1 MDKSLLQLKQLITDG
16 KPTFGVFDRVEEI
29 NYLDY
34 HSYKLSNKAVANWRK
49 KLRANQFCFL
59 QIAAAPYRVCFAVAT
74 LNWVTSSFCYLYNE
88 ETDELELVEALQPF
102 TRNTQ
107 FNQSTYKDKISF
119 KSKSLSIELDF
130 KPDTL
135 DVVLNSKIFNLKTM
149 ITRGFNPLSV
159 CTQTGKKGW
168 TYTQKEPMLVQTG
181 TLTSHHV
188 NQDLKGANAFLDWS
202 VGYMRRVTNWYW
214 TSITTNLPTGVHFA
228 MNLATGVNESGASEN
243 ACWVDGVRYHL
254 PAVMFKRGDTIK
266 EDWLVSNQALN
277 WSKVKINLSFTPVNC
292 YQKSD
297 RLVVV
302 DSIFEQWLGYYS
314 GTIELDDGN
323 VIRLDKVMG
332 LAEDHYAKW

>member
-1 MDKSLLQLKQLITDG
+1 MDKSLLQLKKLITDG

-59 QIAAAPYRVCFAVAT
+59 QITAAPYRVCFAVAT

-119 KSKSLSIELDF
+119 KSKKLSIELDF
-130 KPDTL
+130 KTDTI
-135 DVVLNSKIFNLKTM
+135 DVVLNSKIFNLKAR
-149 ITRGFNPLSV
+149 ITRGFDSLSV